1 MIRLSNVRFE
11 YAGGGFA
18 IEVPELSVE
27 RGQAV
32 AFVGPSGSGK
42 TTLMYLIAGIL
53 APQAGKIEIAER
65 SLAELG
71 DQQRREL
78 RISRFG
84 FIFQEFELL
93 EYLNTRENILLP
105 YYINRSL
112 TLTREVRDSVES
124 LARSVGLGG
133 KLSRHPRELSHG
145 ERQRV
150 AVCRAL
156 VTSPDIIIADEP
168 TSSLDAR
175 NTSTIMDMMFSQA
188 RQRQAIFLMLTHDRS
203 LLEPFDR
210 VVEVEAFAPGGAR

>member
-11 YAGGGFA
+11 YGGGGFA
-18 IEVPELSVE
+18 LEVPELSVE